1 MAVARPLRLKS
12 EVFKRTETE
21 LAGSLPIARI
31 WVDSGIYHLDQPF
44 DYAIPLSMDERIRI
58 GIRVEVSFNGKPCE
72 GLVIDRVSE
81 SSEKLKQISKI
92 LSDVPVATRASISLI
107 DSVAQRWAA
116 HPYDILRSAIPPR
129 VASVERGEWS
139 KTKGAPLRITP
150 SRAYIQLP
158 AQQDADKSISEF
170 LSKAMKSG
178 KVLVV
183 VPDSRSAMRL
193 AGNFPN
199 AVLLD
204 SNLDRVQ
211 RYRNFLL
218 ALSGQADLVIGTRS
232 AIFAPIENLANI
244 VVVDEGSQHHYERR
258 SPGWNVRDVAILR
271 SQLEK
276 TSLTFLGFSP
286 SSEVARLIE
295 LKWIRYSSQKQTVS
309 VLNFQ
314 QNHSELLP
322 GRIFSEIRS
331 GLQQGSV
338 LFLVPRK
345 GYAQAISCAK
355 CRNIASCE
363 CGGKI
368 FRETSK
374 SAPQCALCGKNFAD
388 WKCRWC
394 EGTQPFYIGRG
405 SQRFAQEIGSAFP
418 GFALKSSEGEEI
430 IDVLNDFK
438 GIVIATPGAIP
449 QIDQGYSRIAILE
462 GDSYFSQSDI
472 RSHERAREMFF
483 SSASHLA
490 SNGKMLLVV
499 DDSNPIIGALASW
512 KPSIIAQRE
521 LRERSDV
528 FLPPFS
534 RALTLDSESSE
545 MGSILKGLQAAV
557 DQGRLPV
564 STKILGPL
572 LIANGNSRIILTTPV
587 EHGEELIRL
596 IHEFQ
601 RKRSAS
607 RKLLSN
613 LRIDPYSLT
622 R

>member
-1 MAVARPLRLKS
+1 VAVVRPLRLKS
-12 EVFKRTETE
+12 EVFKRAETE
-21 LAGSLPIARI
+21 LAGTLPIARI

-44 DYAIPLSMDERIRI
+44 DYAIPNSMNERIRI
-58 GIRVEVSFNGKPCE
+58 GVRVEVSFNGKPCE
-72 GLVIDRVSE
+72 GLVIDRVAH

-92 LSDVPVATRASISLI
+92 ISDIPVATRASISVI
-107 DSVAQRWAA
+107 ESVAKRWAA

-139 KTKGAPLRITP
+139 ATKGAPP
-150 SRAYIQLP
+150 SFPPRRTYIQLP
-158 AQQDADKSISEF
+158 SHQDASESISQY
-170 LSKAMKSG
+170 LSKAMKIG
-178 KVLVV
+178 KILVV
-183 VPDSRSAMRL
+183 VPDSRLALRLSA
-193 AGNFPN
+193 NFPR

-204 SNLDRVQ
+204 SLRDRAA

-218 ALSGQADLVIGTRS
+218 AISGQADLVIGTRS
-232 AIFAPIENLANI
+232 AIFAPLENLANI
-244 VVVDEGSQHHYERR
+244 VVIDEGSQHHYERR

-271 SQLEK
+271 SQLDK

-295 LKWIRYSSQKQTVS
+295 LNWIRYSSQKQTVP
-309 VLNFQ
+309 VLNFP
-314 QNHSELLP
+314 QNNSELLP

-331 GLQQGSV
+331 GLKEGSV

-355 CRNIASCE
+355 CRNVALCD

-368 FRETSK
+368 FRETIK
-374 SAPQCALCGKNFAD
+374 SAPQCALCAKHFSD
-388 WKCRWC
+388 WRCRWC
-394 EGTQPFYIGRG
+394 DATKPFYIGRG
-405 SQRFAQEIGSAFP
+405 SQRFMQEIGSAFP
-418 GFALKSSEGEEI
+418 GFALRSSEGDEI
-430 IDVLNDFK
+430 IDMLDDYK

-449 QIDQGYSRIAILE
+449 QVNGGYSRITILE

-472 RSHERAREMFF
+472 RSHERAREIFF

-490 SNGKMLLVV
+490 KNGKMLLVV
-499 DDSNPIIGALASW
+499 NDSNPIIGALSSW

-521 LRERSDV
+521 LRERKDV
-528 FLPPFS
+528 LLPPFS
-534 RALTLDSESSE
+534 RALTVDSESRE
-545 MGSILKGLQAAV
+545 IGSILKGLEAAV

-572 LIANGNSRIILTTPV
+572 SIGNGNSRIILTSPV

-607 RKLLSN
+607 RKTLSN

>member
-1 MAVARPLRLKS
+1 M
-12 EVFKRTETE
+12 
-21 LAGSLPIARI
+21 
-31 WVDSGIYHLDQPF
+31 
-44 DYAIPLSMDERIRI
+44 
-58 GIRVEVSFNGKPCE
+58 
-72 GLVIDRVSE
+72 
-81 SSEKLKQISKI
+81 
-92 LSDVPVATRASISLI
+92 
-107 DSVAQRWAA
+107 
-116 HPYDILRSAIPPR
+116 
-129 VASVERGEWS
+129 
-139 KTKGAPLRITP
+139 
-150 SRAYIQLP
+150 
-158 AQQDADKSISEF
+158 
-170 LSKAMKSG
+170 
-178 KVLVV
+178 
-183 VPDSRSAMRL
+183 
-193 AGNFPN
+193 
-199 AVLLD
+199 
-204 SNLDRVQ
+204 
-211 RYRNFLL
+211 
-218 ALSGQADLVIGTRS
+218 
-232 AIFAPIENLANI
+232 
-244 VVVDEGSQHHYERR
+244 
-258 SPGWNVRDVAILR
+258 
-271 SQLEK
+271 
-276 TSLTFLGFSP
+276 
-286 SSEVARLIE
+286 
-295 LKWIRYSSQKQTVS
+295 
-309 VLNFQ
+309 
-314 QNHSELLP
+314 
-322 GRIFSEIRS
+322 
-331 GLQQGSV
+331 
-338 LFLVPRK
+338 
-345 GYAQAISCAK
+345 
-355 CRNIASCE
+355 
-363 CGGKI
+363 
-368 FRETSK
+368 
-374 SAPQCALCGKNFAD
+374 
-388 WKCRWC
+388 
-394 EGTQPFYIGRG
+394 
-405 SQRFAQEIGSAFP
+405 
-418 GFALKSSEGEEI
+418 
-430 IDVLNDFK
+430 LNDFK